1 MTRKHRGFSLVE
13 MMVVIGVFGLLT
25 ALSLPAF
32 SRYVRSNRVSTSVSR
47 FAADLQ
53 MARSRAI
60 ANGRVIRV
68 ATTGNTYRITDISSG
83 EVLNNRTLERGV
95 VVQVD
100 TQVQFYPWGV
110 ADAANFN
117 VGCSTSGYKAVRLLP
132 TGVVEVD

>member
-1 MTRKHRGFSLVE
+1 MTRNRRGFSLVE

-25 ALSLPAF
+25 ALSMPAF

-53 MARSRAI
+53 MARSTAI

-68 ATTGNTYRITDISSG
+68 ATTGNTYQVTDISTG
-83 EVLNNRTLERGV
+83 NVLHNRTLERGV
-95 VVQVD
+95 EVQVN
-100 TQVQFYPWGV
+100 TQVQFYPWGM

-117 VGCSTSGYKAVRLLP
+117 VGCTTSGYKAIRLLP